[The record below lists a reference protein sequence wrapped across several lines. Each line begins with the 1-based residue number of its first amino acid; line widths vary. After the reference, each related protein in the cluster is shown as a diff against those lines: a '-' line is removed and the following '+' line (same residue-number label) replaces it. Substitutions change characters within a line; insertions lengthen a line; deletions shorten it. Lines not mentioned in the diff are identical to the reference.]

1 MANTRFWLIAVA
13 SCAWLMGG
21 AHARAGQGLAGTTE
35 GPVPAGIF
43 AAKKVFVSNAG
54 SDSGLF
60 PHPFSGTPDRAYDE
74 FYDAMIGWGRWQLVA
89 DPGEADLVLELQL
102 LAPNGPSN
110 PSKQNG
116 AADPLPMLRLVI
128 YDRKTHYV
136 LWAFTESVDLA
147 FVQRTHD
154 RNFDSALG
162 ALVVD
167 LKSLVGKAPGPK
179 ATS

>member
-1 MANTRFWLIAVA
+1 MANTRLSLIAVA
-13 SCAWLMGG
+13 SCALLMGG
-21 AHARAGQGLAGTTE
+21 AHARAGQAVAGTTE

-110 PSKQNG
+110 PNKQNG

-136 LWAFTESVDLA
+136 LWAFTESVDVA
-147 FVQRTHD
+147 FVQKTHD

-179 ATS
+179 APS